1 MNKEELHQLLHP
13 MKVIGLGGNP
23 ALNEKIAAILHQPLI
38 ETAVHHFSDGEI
50 QVNIGESVRGCD
62 VFVIQS
68 IQDPVNEN
76 FMELEIVLDALQRA
90 SAHVINVVVPYL
102 AYSRSDTKTRS
113 REPITAKLVANLLQL
128 TGMDRLITVDLHASQ
143 IQGFYN
149 IPVDHLH
156 AIPLLGQYFLDN
168 GIATKEDDDIVVA
181 VTDSTLIANADSE
194 SEIEAYIKHRD
205 TKGTFYPLSDTTNSN
220 ASVGI
225 KKVDP
230 SVDTYSDTNTYY
242 IKNEEGGYSEC
253 TDVAS
258 YTTKDENGNTIFD
271 TNAFTDTELYTEIPE
286 DDTTTTPEAVIVD
299 VAAIDEKLKTSEGSY
314 YQNMFEM
321 IRECGGCEVIDE
333 SYKNDSDWLTSMVEQ
348 GEVGIYVLSESTDE
362 TDGYKFEQTSTS
374 DSSYLSDTSISSIDS
389 TELKRAE
396 AEYNKDLKAINRKD
410 TQYDTALEELE
421 TERTAITTE
430 LDSLRTVID
439 DNVERTF
446 GIFS

>member
-76 FMELEIVLDALQRA
+76 FMELEIVLDALHRA

-168 GIATKEDDDIVVA
+168 GIATKEDDDIVVVSPDHSGA
-181 VTDSTLIANADSE
+181 KLARNFGQYFNAPIAIVDQRGARYDTEVHDMIGDVKDKKCIIIDDLIDTGSRISSSTKSVLAAGAKKVYVAATHALLSKNATGVLNELQIEQIVVTDT
-194 SEIEAYIKHRD
+194 IKHKR
-205 TKGTFYPLSDTTNSN
+205 YPDRM
-220 ASVGI
+220 VRI
-225 KKVDP
+225 
-230 SVDTYSDTNTYY
+230 SVDQLLARGIDYVYNDRS
-242 IKNEEGGYSEC
+242 IHQ
-253 TDVAS
+253 
-258 YTTKDENGNTIFD
+258 IFD
-271 TNAFTDTELYTEIPE
+271 EQNR
-286 DDTTTTPEAVIVD
+286 
-299 VAAIDEKLKTSEGSY
+299 LK
-314 YQNMFEM
+314 
-321 IRECGGCEVIDE
+321 
-333 SYKNDSDWLTSMVEQ
+333 
-348 GEVGIYVLSESTDE
+348 
-362 TDGYKFEQTSTS
+362 
-374 DSSYLSDTSISSIDS
+374 
-389 TELKRAE
+389 
-396 AEYNKDLKAINRKD
+396 
-410 TQYDTALEELE
+410 
-421 TERTAITTE
+421 
-430 LDSLRTVID
+430 
-439 DNVERTF
+439 
-446 GIFS
+446 

>member
-76 FMELEIVLDALQRA
+76 FMELEIVLDALHRA

-168 GIATKEDDDIVVA
+168 GIATKEDDDIVVVSPDHSGA
-181 VTDSTLIANADSE
+181 KLARNFGQYFNAPIAIVDQRGARYDTEVHDIIGDVKDKKCIIVDDLIDTGSRISSSTKSVLAAGAKKVYVAATHALLSKTATEVLNELPIEQIVVTDT
-194 SEIEAYIKHRD
+194 IKHNR
-205 TKGTFYPLSDTTNSN
+205 YPDRM
-220 ASVGI
+220 VRI
-225 KKVDP
+225 
-230 SVDTYSDTNTYY
+230 SVDQLLARGIDYVYNDRS
-242 IKNEEGGYSEC
+242 IHQ
-253 TDVAS
+253 
-258 YTTKDENGNTIFD
+258 IFD
-271 TNAFTDTELYTEIPE
+271 EQNR
-286 DDTTTTPEAVIVD
+286 
-299 VAAIDEKLKTSEGSY
+299 LK
-314 YQNMFEM
+314 
-321 IRECGGCEVIDE
+321 
-333 SYKNDSDWLTSMVEQ
+333 
-348 GEVGIYVLSESTDE
+348 
-362 TDGYKFEQTSTS
+362 
-374 DSSYLSDTSISSIDS
+374 
-389 TELKRAE
+389 
-396 AEYNKDLKAINRKD
+396 
-410 TQYDTALEELE
+410 
-421 TERTAITTE
+421 
-430 LDSLRTVID
+430 
-439 DNVERTF
+439 
-446 GIFS
+446 

>member
-90 SAHVINVVVPYL
+90 SAHVINVGVPYL
-102 AYSRSDTKTRS
+102 AYSRSDTKTRA

-168 GIATKEDDDIVVA
+168 GIATKEDDDIVVVSPDHSGA
-181 VTDSTLIANADSE
+181 KLARNFGQYFNAPIAIVDQRGARYDTEVHDMIGDVKDKKCIIIDDLIDTGSRISSSTKSVLAAGAKKVYVAATHALLSKNATGVLNELPIEQIVVTDT
-194 SEIEAYIKHRD
+194 IKHKR
-205 TKGTFYPLSDTTNSN
+205 YPDRM
-220 ASVGI
+220 VRI
-225 KKVDP
+225 
-230 SVDTYSDTNTYY
+230 SVDQLLARGIDYVYNDRS
-242 IKNEEGGYSEC
+242 IHQ
-253 TDVAS
+253 
-258 YTTKDENGNTIFD
+258 IFD
-271 TNAFTDTELYTEIPE
+271 EQNR
-286 DDTTTTPEAVIVD
+286 
-299 VAAIDEKLKTSEGSY
+299 LK
-314 YQNMFEM
+314 
-321 IRECGGCEVIDE
+321 
-333 SYKNDSDWLTSMVEQ
+333 
-348 GEVGIYVLSESTDE
+348 
-362 TDGYKFEQTSTS
+362 
-374 DSSYLSDTSISSIDS
+374 
-389 TELKRAE
+389 
-396 AEYNKDLKAINRKD
+396 
-410 TQYDTALEELE
+410 
-421 TERTAITTE
+421 
-430 LDSLRTVID
+430 
-439 DNVERTF
+439 
-446 GIFS
+446 

>member
-168 GIATKEDDDIVVA
+168 GIATKEDDDIVVVSPDHSGA
-181 VTDSTLIANADSE
+181 KLARNFGQYFNAPSAIVDQRGARYDTEVHDMIGDVKDKKCIIIDDLIDTGSRISSSTKSVLAAGAKKVYVAATHALLSKNATGVLNELPIEQIVVTDT
-194 SEIEAYIKHRD
+194 IKHKR
-205 TKGTFYPLSDTTNSN
+205 YPDRM
-220 ASVGI
+220 VRI
-225 KKVDP
+225 
-230 SVDTYSDTNTYY
+230 SVDQLLARGIDYVYNDRS
-242 IKNEEGGYSEC
+242 IHQ
-253 TDVAS
+253 
-258 YTTKDENGNTIFD
+258 IFD
-271 TNAFTDTELYTEIPE
+271 EQNR
-286 DDTTTTPEAVIVD
+286 
-299 VAAIDEKLKTSEGSY
+299 LK
-314 YQNMFEM
+314 
-321 IRECGGCEVIDE
+321 
-333 SYKNDSDWLTSMVEQ
+333 
-348 GEVGIYVLSESTDE
+348 
-362 TDGYKFEQTSTS
+362 
-374 DSSYLSDTSISSIDS
+374 
-389 TELKRAE
+389 
-396 AEYNKDLKAINRKD
+396 
-410 TQYDTALEELE
+410 
-421 TERTAITTE
+421 
-430 LDSLRTVID
+430 
-439 DNVERTF
+439 
-446 GIFS
+446 

>member
-38 ETAVHHFSDGEI
+38 ETAVYHFSDGEI

-90 SAHVINVVVPYL
+90 SAHIINVVVPYL

-168 GIATKEDDDIVVA
+168 GIATKEDDDIVVVSPDHSGA
-181 VTDSTLIANADSE
+181 KLARNFGQYFNAPIAIVDQRGARYDTEVHDMIGDVKDKKCIIIDDLIDTGSRISSSTKSVLAAGAKKVYVAATHALLSKNATGVLNELPIEQIVVTDT
-194 SEIEAYIKHRD
+194 IKHKR
-205 TKGTFYPLSDTTNSN
+205 YPDRM
-220 ASVGI
+220 VRI
-225 KKVDP
+225 
-230 SVDTYSDTNTYY
+230 SVDQLLARGIDYVYNDRS
-242 IKNEEGGYSEC
+242 IHQ
-253 TDVAS
+253 
-258 YTTKDENGNTIFD
+258 IFD
-271 TNAFTDTELYTEIPE
+271 EQNR
-286 DDTTTTPEAVIVD
+286 
-299 VAAIDEKLKTSEGSY
+299 LK
-314 YQNMFEM
+314 
-321 IRECGGCEVIDE
+321 
-333 SYKNDSDWLTSMVEQ
+333 
-348 GEVGIYVLSESTDE
+348 
-362 TDGYKFEQTSTS
+362 
-374 DSSYLSDTSISSIDS
+374 
-389 TELKRAE
+389 
-396 AEYNKDLKAINRKD
+396 
-410 TQYDTALEELE
+410 
-421 TERTAITTE
+421 
-430 LDSLRTVID
+430 
-439 DNVERTF
+439 
-446 GIFS
+446 